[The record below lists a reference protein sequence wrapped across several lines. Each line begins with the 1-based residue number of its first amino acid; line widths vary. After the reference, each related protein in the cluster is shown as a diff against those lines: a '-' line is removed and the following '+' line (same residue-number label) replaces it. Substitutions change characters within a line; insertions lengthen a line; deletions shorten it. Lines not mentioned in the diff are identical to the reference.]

1 MKDTIRIEIKEHNDF
16 THPYFLATSPDVE
29 WFLVQGNSVAE
40 VVELVPDIL
49 KDFLKFMKELEEEK
63 NFKKQRYI
71 ALSQRTNLLMQ
82 YVYEKNLPLQ
92 LT

>member
-1 MKDTIRIEIKEHNDF
+1 
-16 THPYFLATSPDVE
+16 
-29 WFLVQGNSVAE
+29 VAE